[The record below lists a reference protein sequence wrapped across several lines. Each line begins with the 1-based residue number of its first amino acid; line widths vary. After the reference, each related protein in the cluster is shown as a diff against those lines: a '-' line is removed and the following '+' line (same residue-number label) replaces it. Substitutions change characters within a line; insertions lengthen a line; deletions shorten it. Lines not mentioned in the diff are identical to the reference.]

1 MTESLEHKVYYIN
14 EVSLTKKEMKQCAD
28 KVTAVIEVIF
38 NIDEKNMI
46 VSNLFSNKKGCGS
59 ALMVFACK
67 EGIKKGIT
75 DIILD
80 DCSIRYNQK
89 NNLYVKMGM
98 KYVSVG
104 DGPEMVGKTNKISK
118 YCVHNKEIKEIKL

>member
-1 MTESLEHKVYYIN
+1 MADSLEHKVYYIN
-14 EVSLTKKEMKQCAD
+14 EVSLTKKEMKQCTD

-38 NIDEKNMI
+38 NMDEKNML

-75 DIILD
+75 DIIL
-80 DCSIRYNQK
+80 IQK
-89 NNLYVKMGM
+89 VQYLK
-98 KYVSVG
+98 
-104 DGPEMVGKTNKISK
+104 
-118 YCVHNKEIKEIKL
+118 